1 MEGADSAEKGK
12 GLIRAIYKDYIQIV
26 NQDNRSLR
34 FKLGSCTRLESTTE
48 LPAAGQTLYWS
59 GKPGRGYDEYNL
71 FFGTII

>member
-1 MEGADSAEKGK
+1 MEGADSSEKGK
-12 GLIRAIYKDYIQIV
+12 GLIRAIYSDYIQIV

-48 LPAAGQTLYWS
+48 MPRAGQTLYWS
-59 GKPGRGYDEYNL
+59 GKPGRNYDEYHL